1 MKESIIQK
9 IERETGCDPSQIAKI
24 ATLVLRELHL
34 ISATDRYVTTGAI
47 MECCWNFGTEASYHL
62 GGILTYHDYKTNQP
76 DSYSESGIPETMER
90 FLGWDE
96 KVQEINNRWLQYLES
111 QRPPQSNPGLAEE
124 VDK

>member
-9 IERETGCDPSQIAKI
+9 IERETGCDQSQIAKI

-34 ISATDRYVTTGAI
+34 VSATDDRVTTGAI
-47 MECCWNFGTEASYHL
+47 MECYWNFGAEASYHL

-76 DSYSESGIPETMER
+76 DAHSESDIPETMER

-96 KVQEINNRWLQYLES
+96 SVQEINNRWLKYLET
-111 QRPPQSNPGLAEE
+111 QRQS
-124 VDK
+124 K